1 MYVLVIP
8 SVCTLSIVQW
18 WHFESTCDI
27 VYHVSSL
34 LTYLNANTSVT
45 LFHQEMTKCIMY
57 LSIPFTNLH
66 NLYNFLSVNEDSICI
81 MYTHWENSNIQAS
94 TSHNLF
100 SHLKVIHHVS
110 FNNAIN
116 RPLQSPFNIYKWHH
130 ASCITYHH
138 CHHTSNSH
146 PQSLTIT
153 ISHLQ
158 ITRITF
164 IKAPVTKPQILT
176 TNNIPHLPCITY
188 HASITQHPT
197 PWSS

>member
-1 MYVLVIP
+1 
-8 SVCTLSIVQW
+8 
-18 WHFESTCDI
+18 
-27 VYHVSSL
+27 
-34 LTYLNANTSVT
+34 
-45 LFHQEMTKCIMY
+45 MY
-57 LSIPFTNLH
+57 LSIPSTDFD
-66 NLYNFLSVNEDSICI
+66 NLYNYLTVNDDSVSCI

-110 FNNAIN
+110 CNNTIN
-116 RPLQSPFNIYKWHH
+116 RPLQSPFDIYKWHH
-130 ASCITYHH
+130 APCITYHH
-138 CHHTSNSH
+138 CHQYIKLPSTESH
-146 PQSLTIT
+146 SLI

-197 PWSS
+197 P